1 MQLNY
6 DDELDYILKALIN
19 EYENSFDKITFYTE
33 DENKTIKDKI
43 SQKVA
48 EKFKLKE
55 WEINLLYYTLLIDN
69 NLKTIDPL
77 IISLAGIVF
86 INKGGYVNKNIQEKK
101 EKNRIEKV
109 ETDLTKYTFLLMVF
123 TAIVS
128 LGTVISAWYF
138 FLEIIE
144 YYKHH

>member
-6 DDELDYILKALIN
+6 DDELDYILKSLID
-19 EYENSFDKITFYTE
+19 EYENSFDKVTFYTE
-33 DENKTIKDKI
+33 DEHKTIKDKI

-55 WEINLLYYTLLIDN
+55 WEINVLYYTLLIDN

-86 INKGGYVNKNIQEKK
+86 INKGGYLNKRIQEEK

-128 LGTVISAWYF
+128 LGTAISAWF
-138 FLEIIE
+138 FILEIID
-144 YYKHH
+144 YYRHH

>member
-33 DENKTIKDKI
+33 DENKTIKEKI

-55 WEINLLYYTLLIDN
+55 WEINVLYYTLLIDN

-86 INKGGYVNKNIQEKK
+86 INKGGYVNKNIQEEK

-128 LGTVISAWYF
+128 LGTAISAWF
-138 FLEIIE
+138 FTLEIID
-144 YYKHH
+144 YYRHH

>member
-1 MQLNY
+1 MQLKY
-6 DDELDYILKALIN
+6 TDELDYILNALIT
-19 EYENSFDKITFYTE
+19 EYENSFDKVTFYTD
-33 DENKTIKDKI
+33 DEQKTIKDKI
-43 SQKVA
+43 SQQVE

-55 WEINLLYYTLLIDN
+55 WEINVLYYTLLIDN

-77 IISLAGIVF
+77 NISLAGIVF
-86 INKGGYVNKNIQEKK
+86 INKGGYLNKKNQDTK

-109 ETDLTKYTFLLMVF
+109 ETDLTRYTFLLMVF

-138 FLEIIE
+138 LLEIID
-144 YYKHH
+144 YYRHH

>member
-6 DDELDYILKALIN
+6 DDELDYILRALIN
-19 EYENSFDKITFYTE
+19 EYENSFDKVTFYTE
-33 DENKTIKDKI
+33 DEHKTIKDKI

-86 INKGGYVNKNIQEKK
+86 INKGGYVNKNIQEIK
-101 EKNRIEKV
+101 EKNRIQTV
-109 ETDLTKYTFLLMVF
+109 ENDLTKYTFLLMIF

-128 LGTVISAWYF
+128 LGTAISAWF
-138 FLEIIE
+138 FSLEIIK
-144 YYKHH
+144 YYRHH

>member
-1 MQLNY
+1 MQKKY
-6 DDELDYILKALIN
+6 DAELDYILKELIN
-19 EYENSFDKITFYTE
+19 EYENMY
-33 DENKTIKDKI
+33 
-43 SQKVA
+43 
-48 EKFKLKE
+48 
-55 WEINLLYYTLLIDN
+55 N

-77 IISLAGIVF
+77 NISLAGIVF
-86 INKGGYVNKNIQEKK
+86 INKGGYLNKKIQEEK

-138 FLEIIE
+138 LLEIIE
-144 YYKHH
+144 YYRHH